1 MAITTPPQTL
11 DDLHALPDDGRR
23 YELIDGV
30 IVVSPAPNRAHQD
43 VSKRLLQ
50 LVLPFE
56 TVYNLGWVYYAPF
69 EVRLLPGTVVQPD
82 LLFVSQARASVLRPT
97 HVEGAPDLVVEV
109 LSPSTR
115 RRDLGD
121 KLAVYEAAGVR
132 EYWLADPPQHRFFAY
147 TLHNGRFEPIPEIGG
162 IVRSVVL
169 PGLEIDMTALFAD
182 LA

>member
-1 MAITTPPQTL
+1 MATTVQRKTL
-11 DDLHALPDDGRR
+11 EDLHALPDDGLR

-30 IVVSPAPNRAHQD
+30 IVVSPAPSLAHQD

-56 TVYNLGWVYYAPF
+56 TVHNLGWVYYAPV
-69 EVRLLPGTVVQPD
+69 EVRLSPDTAVQPD
-82 LLFVSQARASVLRPT
+82 LLFVSRARASVLRPT

-132 EYWLADPPQHRFFAY
+132 EYWLADPAQRRFSAY
-147 TLHNGRFEPIPEIGG
+147 TLTNGRFEAIPQIDG

-169 PGLEIDMTALFAD
+169 PGLENDVSALFAD